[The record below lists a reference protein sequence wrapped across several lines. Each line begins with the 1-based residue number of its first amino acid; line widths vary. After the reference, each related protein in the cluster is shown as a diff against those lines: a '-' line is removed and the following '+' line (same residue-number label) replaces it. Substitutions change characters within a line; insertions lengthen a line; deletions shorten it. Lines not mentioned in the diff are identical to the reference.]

1 MYQKIFLAGN
11 LGRDP
16 ELRYTPN
23 GTPVTSFSVASNE
36 RWTDQDGQQQERTVW
51 WRVKVWGK
59 QAETVSQ
66 YLSKGR
72 QVFIEGRMDPDPETG
87 GPRLWTGNDG
97 RSRASFEIVAQSVK
111 FVGRRGG
118 TASFDEPR
126 DEDIPPE
133 AFFGEGSASF

>member
-11 LGRDP
+11 LGQDP

-23 GTPVTSFSVASNE
+23 GTPVSNFSVATNE
-36 RWTDQDGQQQERTVW
+36 KWSDQAGQLQERTIW
-51 WRVKVWGK
+51 WRVSVWGK
-59 QAETVSQ
+59 QAETVNQ
-66 YLSKGR
+66 YLSKGS
-72 QVFIEGRMDPDPETG
+72 QVFIEGRMDSDSESG

-97 RSRASFEIVAQSVK
+97 RTRASFEIVARSVK

-133 AFFGEGSASF
+133 AYLGDGTPF

>member
-23 GTPVTSFSVASNE
+23 GTPVSNFSVATNE
-36 RWTDQDGQQQERTVW
+36 KWSDQAGQQQERTIW
-51 WRVKVWGK
+51 WRVSVWGK
-59 QAETVSQ
+59 QAETVNQ
-66 YLSKGR
+66 YLSKGS
-72 QVFIEGRMDPDPETG
+72 QVFIEGRMDSDSESG

-97 RSRASFEIVAQSVK
+97 RTRASFEIVARSVK

-118 TASFDEPR
+118 AATFDGPR

-133 AFFGEGSASF
+133 AYFEEDATPF

>member
-1 MYQKIFLAGN
+1 MYEKIFLAGN

-23 GTPVTSFSVASNE
+23 GTAVASFSVATNE
-36 RWTDQDGQQQERTVW
+36 RWTDTGGQPQQRTIW

-59 QAETVSQ
+59 QAETVSEH
-66 YLSKGR
+66 LKKGS

-87 GPRLWTGNDG
+87 GPRVWTGSDG
-97 RSRASFEIVAQSVK
+97 RSRASFEIVAQRIR
-111 FVGRRGG
+111 FTGRRGG
-118 TASFDEPR
+118 AAVFDEPR

-133 AFFGEGSASF
+133 AHFGEDEPNF

>member
-1 MYQKIFLAGN
+1 MYQKTFLVGN

-23 GTPVTSFSVASNE
+23 GTPVTSFSIATNE
-36 RWTDQDGQQQERTVW
+36 QWMDQEGQQQKRTTW
-51 WRVKVWGK
+51 WRVQVWGK
-59 QAETVSQ
+59 QAETVSEH
-66 YLSKGR
+66 LRKGS

-97 RSRASFEIVAQSVK
+97 RTRASFEIVAQRVR
-111 FVGRRGG
+111 FIGRRG
-118 TASFDEPR
+118 TAASFSEPR

-133 AFFGEGSASF
+133 AYLDEVL

>member
-1 MYQKIFLAGN
+1 MYEKIFLAGN

-23 GTPVTSFSVASNE
+23 GTAVTTFSVASNE
-36 RWTDQDGQQQERTVW
+36 KWTGQDGQPQERTIW

-66 YLSKGR
+66 YLSKGS

-87 GPRLWTGNDG
+87 GPRVWTGSDG
-97 RSRASFEIVAQSVK
+97 RPRASFEIVARRVQ
-111 FVGRRGG
+111 FVGRRGE
-118 TASFDEPR
+118 AARFDELR

-133 AFFGEGSASF
+133 VYLENY

>member
-23 GTPVTSFSVASNE
+23 GTAVTSFSIATNE
-36 RWTDQDGQQQERTVW
+36 QWTDPDGQQQRRTTW
-51 WRVKVWGK
+51 WRVKVWGP
-59 QAETVSQ
+59 QAESANE
-66 YLSKGR
+66 YLHKGS

-87 GPRLWTGNDG
+87 GPRLWTGSDG
-97 RSRASFEIVAQSVK
+97 RTRATFEIVAQRVN

-118 TASFDEPR
+118 AARFDELR

-133 AFFGEGSASF
+133 AYFGESF

>member
-1 MYQKIFLAGN
+1 MYQKIFLSGN

-23 GTPVTSFSVASNE
+23 GTPMTSFSVATNE
-36 RWTDQDGQQQERTVW
+36 QWADREGQQQQRTTW

-59 QAETVSQ
+59 QAESVSE
-66 YLSKGR
+66 YLRKGS

-87 GPRLWTGNDG
+87 GPNLWKGKDG

-111 FVGRRGG
+111 FAGRRGG
-118 TASFDEPR
+118 TASFSAPS

-133 AFFGEGSASF
+133 AFFGEDSALF